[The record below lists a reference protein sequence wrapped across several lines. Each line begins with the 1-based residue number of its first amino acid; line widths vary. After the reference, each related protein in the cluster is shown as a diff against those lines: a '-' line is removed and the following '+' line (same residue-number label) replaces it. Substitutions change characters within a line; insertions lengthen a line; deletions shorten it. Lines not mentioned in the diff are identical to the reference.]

1 MTPAEKTSI
10 SFHQKIKIATSKLN
24 NALQAVIEEVDSDE
38 KWRDPTFMDWVKV
51 LLYIVS
57 EVTILYLDL
66 LSTSLTTIFAIW
78 WLYDKYVS
86 ILASGII
93 VQMNMITLFFN

>member
-1 MTPAEKTSI
+1 
-10 SFHQKIKIATSKLN
+10 
-24 NALQAVIEEVDSDE
+24 
-38 KWRDPTFMDWVKV
+38 MDWVKV

>member
-1 MTPAEKTSI
+1 
-10 SFHQKIKIATSKLN
+10 
-24 NALQAVIEEVDSDE
+24 
-38 KWRDPTFMDWVKV
+38 MDWVKV

-93 VQMNMITLFFN
+93 IQTNMIFTLFFN

>member
-1 MTPAEKTSI
+1 
-10 SFHQKIKIATSKLN
+10 
-24 NALQAVIEEVDSDE
+24 
-38 KWRDPTFMDWVKV
+38 MDWVKV

-57 EVTILYLDL
+57 EETILYLDL

-93 VQMNMITLFFN
+93 IQTNMIFTLFFN